1 MENLKSVL
9 KIVGTAAA
17 LAVVGGSVYLM
28 QNQNAKKQIGK
39 KVLKTMDSA
48 EAMVAKKTNN

>member
-1 MENLKSVL
+1 MKSVL